1 MRAQCNCAL
10 LFISLLATFSA
21 ILMLA
26 KIVMHCENYKF
37 SDSVISVLC
46 SQRIKITLKIAGDIK
61 AARRCFILCFI
72 ISISNNC
79 NFAPRYL
86 KQMKIFGDLFIR
98 RLCSTPV

>member
-61 AARRCFILCFI
+61 AARRCFILRFI
-72 ISISNNC
+72 ISISNN
-79 NFAPRYL
+79 FAPRYL
-86 KQMKIFGDLFIR
+86 KRMKIFGDLFIR
-98 RLCSTPV
+98 RLCSTPI